1 MKYIMDSAQMKKID
15 EFSIKEAGIPSMV
28 LMERAALTVT
38 EAVMDELKGRGISF
52 SEAKVLCVCGS
63 GNNGADGMAAARQLS
78 ENGISA
84 EVYPVFEEGKG
95 TEELKSQL
103 AVIKKLEI
111 PIINKPDF
119 FEYNCIVDSLFG
131 IGLSRDVESVYK
143 DTIRMINDKKAQNA
157 FVVAVDIPSGINASD
172 GRVMGIAVEADITV
186 TFGYTKK
193 GLCLYPGK
201 NYAGEVKVRNAGF
214 ADLRFISEVKSGA
227 AFTFE
232 EDDIKKY
239 FYRPK
244 DANKGTFGKL
254 LIAAGSEN
262 MAGAAVLSAMAAYR
276 TGSGLVKIFT
286 HEKNREIILSHV
298 PEAVLVTYKEGSD
311 AAAKLALELDWADCV
326 VAGPGIS
333 KSETAR
339 VIVSTITGYKV
350 PHGKKLPVVF
360 DADAL
365 NIISEDKEKYLKNKD
380 DNICC
385 VYTPHMGEMSRL
397 MKMEIPEIKNNICK
411 TASEAGRKLHGICV
425 LKDAATVVSD
435 GEKIYINSS
444 GNQGMATAGSGDVLT
459 GIIAGVILQQIPP
472 QKNSDDENGISLY
485 KKVCMGVYLHGKA
498 GDLAAKQQGI
508 VGMKALDIAEN
519 AGRVVMALDI
529 SKSCGIMGRIK

>member
-15 EFSIKEAGIPSMV
+15 GYSIKEVGIPSMV

-38 EAVMDELKGRGISF
+38 EVIMKELERRKISF
-52 SEAKVLCVCGS
+52 SEARVLCVCGG

-84 EVYPVFEEGKG
+84 DIYPVFEEGKG

-103 AVIKKLEI
+103 AIIKKLKL

-119 FEYNCIVDSLFG
+119 SEYNCIIDSLFG
-131 IGLSRDVESVYK
+131 IGLSRDIEGEYE
-143 DTIRMINDKKAQNA
+143 DTIRMINEKKTCNA
-157 FVVAVDIPSGINASD
+157 FVAAVDIPSGINASD

-201 NYAGEVKVRNAGF
+201 SYAGTVKVRNAGF
-214 ADLRFISEVKSGA
+214 ADLCFLSEVKSGA

-232 EDDIKKY
+232 ESDVKKY

-254 LIAAGSEN
+254 LIVAGSEN

-276 TGSGLVKIFT
+276 TGSGLVKVFT

-298 PEAVLVTYKEGSD
+298 PEAVLVTYKESSD
-311 AAAKLALELDWADCV
+311 AAANLTLELDWADCV

-333 KSETAR
+333 KSETAGA
-339 VIVSTITGYKV
+339 IVSTITGYKV
-350 PHGKKLPVVF
+350 PQGKKLPVIF

-365 NIISEDKEKYLKNKD
+365 NIIAEDKEKYLRNKD
-380 DNICC
+380 DNIYC

-397 MKMEIPEIKNNICK
+397 MKIDIPEIKNNICK

-459 GIIAGVILQQIPP
+459 GIIAGVILQQTQPG
-472 QKNSDDENGISLY
+472 KSSDNENDTSLY

-498 GDLAAKQQGI
+498 GDLAAKQYGI

-519 AGRVVMALDI
+519 VGRVV
-529 SKSCGIMGRIK
+529 